1 MMEKRNGSH
10 SVTSRKKSDLF
21 ILFSVV
27 AGDAA
32 CIFAGL
38 WLAYIIR
45 FHCGIP
51 LFFGTEPPSAQHYLE
66 FFPMVAVVMLLVY
79 RAFGL
84 YRRHWSLL
92 STSELL
98 QITKATILGKVTI
111 IVFMFMFKNAFFYSR
126 QVGSEFKYSTGVAV
140 LSIPLVTLFV
150 VVFRRLFVK
159 FEAWYFQRMGLAKRL
174 ICIGTTEQ
182 ALKVVKSIAER
193 PELCYKI
200 IGLLSERPDEERAA
214 IDGIPVLG
222 TIEQA
227 PTILVEGATDEVI
240 LCLPHLDHE
249 TKARII
255 IQCEREYIHFRL
267 VPDIYEIL
275 ASNVELV
282 TIAGVPLIGLQS
294 LPLDS
299 AWNRLLKRSIDL
311 VGSIFGLLVTGLPM
325 LIIAVLI
332 KRTSPGPVFFKQ
344 VRCGEDGRAF
354 VMVKFRTM
362 VADAELETG
371 PVWAQ
376 QDDPR
381 KTRLGKWLR
390 RYNLDELPQLFNV
403 FKGDMSLVGPRPER
417 PYFIE
422 QFRGLIPR
430 YFSRHHVKS
439 GITGWAQVNGL
450 RQNTSI
456 EERIKHD
463 IYYIENWSVL
473 FDLRILLRTLFT
485 KKHGY

>member
-1 MMEKRNGSH
+1 M
-10 SVTSRKKSDLF
+10 TSRKKSNLV
-21 ILFSVV
+21 ILFSLVI
-27 AGDAA
+27 GDAA

-38 WLAYIIR
+38 WLAYVVR
-45 FHCGIP
+45 FYCGIP
-51 LFFGTEPPSAQHYLE
+51 LLFGTKPPAAQHYVE
-66 FFPMVAVVMLLVY
+66 FFPVVVIVILLVY

-126 QVGSEFKYSTGVAV
+126 QVGVEFKYSTGVAL
-140 LSIPLVTLFV
+140 LSIPFVTVLVAL
-150 VVFRRLFVK
+150 FRRAFIR
-159 FEAWYFQRMGLAKRL
+159 FEAWYFRRVGLAKRL
-174 ICIGTTEQ
+174 ICIGTTDQ
-182 ALKVVKSIAER
+182 ALRIAKKIAAR
-193 PELCYKI
+193 PELCYDV
-200 IGLLSERPDEERAA
+200 IGLLSERDDEDRRE

-222 TIEQA
+222 TIENA
-227 PTILVEGATDEVI
+227 SKILVQGATDEVI
-240 LCLPHLDHE
+240 LCLPSLDHE

-255 IQCEREYIHFRL
+255 IQCDKEYIDFRL

-282 TIAGVPLIGLQS
+282 TIAGVPLVGICS

-311 VGSIFGLLVTGLPM
+311 VGSTVGLIVLAIPM
-325 LIIAVLI
+325 LIIAFLV
-332 KRTSPGPVFFKQ
+332 KRSSPGRALYKQ
-344 VRCGEDGRAF
+344 VRCGEDGRQF
-354 VMVKFRTM
+354 VMYKFRTM
-362 VADAELETG
+362 VPDAERHTG
-371 PVWAQ
+371 PVWAE

-381 KTRLGKWLR
+381 KTPIGKWLR
-390 RYNLDELPQLFNV
+390 KYNLDELPQIINV
-403 FKGDMSLVGPRPER
+403 FRGDMSLVGPRPER

-422 QFRGLIPR
+422 QFRELIPR

-463 IYYIENWSVL
+463 VYYIENWSLL

-485 KKHGY
+485 RKQGY

>member
-1 MMEKRNGSH
+1 M
-10 SVTSRKKSDLF
+10 TSRKKSNLV
-21 ILFSVV
+21 ILFSLVI
-27 AGDAA
+27 GDAV

-38 WLAYIIR
+38 WLAYVVR
-45 FHCGIP
+45 FYCGLP
-51 LFFGTEPPSAQHYLE
+51 LLFGKEPPPAEHYVE
-66 FFPMVAVVMLLVY
+66 FFPVVVIVMLLVY

-126 QVGSEFKYSTGVAV
+126 QVGAEFKYSTGVAL
-140 LSIPLVTLFV
+140 LSIPLVTVLV
-150 VVFRRLFVK
+150 ALFRRVFIR
-159 FEAWYFQRMGLAKRL
+159 FEAWYFRRVGLAKRL
-174 ICIGTTEQ
+174 VCIGTTDQ
-182 ALKVVKSIAER
+182 ALRIAKNIAAR
-193 PELCYKI
+193 PELCYEV
-200 IGLLSERPDEERAA
+200 IGLVSERDYEDRGQ

-222 TIEQA
+222 ALKDASE
-227 PTILVEGATDEVI
+227 ILVQGATDEVI
-240 LCLPHLDHE
+240 LCLPNLDHE

-255 IQCEREYIHFRL
+255 IQCEKEYIDFRL

-282 TIAGVPLIGLQS
+282 TIAGVPLVGIRS

-311 VGSIFGLLVTGLPM
+311 VGSTVGLIVLAIPM
-325 LIIAVLI
+325 LIIALLI
-332 KRTSPGPVFFKQ
+332 KRSSPGPALYEQ
-344 VRCGEDGRAF
+344 VRCGEDGRQF
-354 VMVKFRTM
+354 VMHKFRTM
-362 VADAELETG
+362 VPDAERQTG
-371 PVWAQ
+371 PVWAE

-381 KTRLGKWLR
+381 KTPIGKWLR
-390 RYNLDELPQLFNV
+390 KYNLDELPQLLNV

-422 QFRGLIPR
+422 QFKELIPR

-473 FDLRILLRTLFT
+473 LDLRILFRTLFT

>member
-1 MMEKRNGSH
+1 M
-10 SVTSRKKSDLF
+10 TSRKKSDLF
-21 ILFSVV
+21 ILISVV

-38 WLAYIIR
+38 WLAYVVR

-51 LFFGTEPPSAQHYLE
+51 LFYGSEPPAAQHYLE
-66 FFPMVAVVMLLVY
+66 FFPYVVAVMLLVY
-79 RAFGL
+79 QAFGL

-92 STSELL
+92 TRSEVL
-98 QITKATILGKVTI
+98 QITKATILGKVAI
-111 IVFMFMFKNAFFYSR
+111 IVFMFMFKNVFFYSR
-126 QVGSEFKYSTGVAV
+126 QVGAEFRYSTGVAA
-140 LSIPLVTLFV
+140 LSIPFVIVLVM
-150 VVFRRLFVK
+150 VFRRLFVK

-174 ICIGTTEQ
+174 ICIGTSDQ
-182 ALKVVKSIAER
+182 ALKIVKSIAAR
-193 PELCYKI
+193 PELCYRI
-200 IGLLSERPDEERAA
+200 VGLISERPDEERAA

-222 TIEQA
+222 TLDQV
-227 PTILVEGATDEVI
+227 PSLLVEGATDEVI
-240 LCLPHLDHE
+240 LCLPNLDHD

-255 IQCEREYIHFRL
+255 VQCEKEYIDFRL

-275 ASNVELV
+275 ASNVEVV

-299 AWNRLLKRSIDL
+299 AWNRLLKRAIDL
-311 VGSIFGLLVTGLPM
+311 VGSTVGILVMGLPM
-325 LIIAVLI
+325 LLIAILI
-332 KRTSPGPVFFKQ
+332 KRTSPGPVFYRQ
-344 VRCGEDGRAF
+344 VRCGEDGRQF
-354 VMVKFRTM
+354 LMLKFRTM
-362 VADAELETG
+362 VTDAERQTG
-371 PVWAQ
+371 PVWAE

-381 KTRLGKWLR
+381 KTPFGKRLR

-403 FKGDMSLVGPRPER
+403 FMGHMSLVGPRPER

-422 QFRGLIPR
+422 QFKELIPR

-456 EERIKHD
+456 EERIEHD
-463 IYYIENWSVL
+463 IHYIENWSLL
-473 FDLRILLRTLFT
+473 FDLKILLRTLFT

>member
-1 MMEKRNGSH
+1 
-10 SVTSRKKSDLF
+10 VTSRKKSDLL

-27 AGDAA
+27 VGDAV

-38 WLAYIIR
+38 WLAYFVR

-51 LFFGTEPPSAQHYLE
+51 LIFGTEPPSPQHYLE
-66 FFPMVAVVMLLVY
+66 FFPFVVVVMLLVY

-92 STSELL
+92 STSEVL
-98 QITKATILGKVTI
+98 QITKATITGKVAI
-111 IVFMFMFKNAFFYSR
+111 IVFMFAFKNAFLFSR
-126 QVGSEFKYSTGVAV
+126 QVGAELKYSTGVAV
-140 LSIPLVTLFV
+140 LSIPLITLLV
-150 VVFRRLFVK
+150 LAFRRFFVR
-159 FEAWYFQRMGLAKRL
+159 FEAWYLRRMGLAKRL
-174 ICIGTTEQ
+174 ICVGTTDQ
-182 ALKVVKSIAER
+182 ALALAKSIASR
-193 PELCYKI
+193 PELCYDI
-200 IGLLSERPDEERAA
+200 VGLISERPDEDRPV
-214 IDGIPVLG
+214 IDGFPVLG
-222 TIEQA
+222 TIGQV
-227 PTILVEGATDEVI
+227 PQLLVEGATDEVI

-255 IQCEREYIHFRL
+255 IQCEKEYIDFRL

-275 ASNVELV
+275 ASNVEVV
-282 TIAGVPLIGLQS
+282 TIAGVPLIGLKS

-299 AWNRLLKRSIDL
+299 AWNRLLKRAIDL
-311 VGSIFGLLVTGLPM
+311 VGAVVGLIVLALPM
-325 LIIAVLI
+325 AVIAVLI
-332 KRTSPGPVFFKQ
+332 KCSSRGPVFYRQ
-344 VRCGEDGRAF
+344 VRCGEDGRRF
-354 VMVKFRTM
+354 TMVKFRTM
-362 VADAELETG
+362 VVDAERETG
-371 PVWAQ
+371 PVWAE

-381 KTRLGKWLR
+381 KTRLGKALR
-390 RYNLDELPQLFNV
+390 TYNLDELPQLFNV
-403 FKGDMSLVGPRPER
+403 LKGDMSLVGPRPER

-422 QFRGLIPR
+422 QFKELIPR

-450 RQNTSI
+450 RQSTSV

-473 FDLRILLRTLFT
+473 LDLRILLRTLFT

>member
-1 MMEKRNGSH
+1 MRT
-10 SVTSRKKSDLF
+10 VTSRKKSDLF

-27 AGDAA
+27 VGDAA

-38 WLAYIIR
+38 WLAYVIR

-51 LFFGTEPPSAQHYLE
+51 LLYGDEPPPVQHYIE
-66 FFPMVAVVMLLVY
+66 FFPVVMVVMLLVY

-92 STSELL
+92 STSEVL

-111 IVFMFMFKNAFFYSR
+111 IVFMFMFKNAFFYTR
-126 QVGSEFKYSTGVAV
+126 QVGPEFKYSTGVAL
-140 LSIPLVTLFV
+140 LSIPLVTLLV

-159 FEAWYFQRMGLAKRL
+159 FEIWYFRRMGLAKRL
-174 ICIGTTEQ
+174 ICIGTTDQ
-182 ALKVVKSIAER
+182 ALNVVKSIAQK
-193 PELCYKI
+193 PELCYEI
-200 IGLLSERPDEERAA
+200 VGLMSERPDDKRAS
-214 IDGIPVLG
+214 IEGIPVLG
-222 TIEQA
+222 TLDRASEL
-227 PTILVEGATDEVI
+227 LVQGAADEAI
-240 LCLPHLDHE
+240 LCLPNLDHE

-255 IQCEREYIHFRL
+255 IQCEKEYIDFRL

-282 TIAGVPLIGLQS
+282 TIAGVPLVGLKS

-299 AWNRLLKRSIDL
+299 AWNRLLKRAIDL
-311 VGSIFGLLVTGLPM
+311 VGATLGILVMGLPM
-325 LIIAVLI
+325 LVIALLI
-332 KRTSPGPVFFKQ
+332 KRTSPGPVFYPQ
-344 VRCGEDGRAF
+344 ERCGEDGRTF
-354 VMVKFRTM
+354 TMYKFRTM
-362 VADAELETG
+362 VADAERDTG
-371 PVWAQ
+371 PVWAE

-381 KTRLGKWLR
+381 KTPLGKRLR
-390 RYNLDELPQLFNV
+390 RWNLDELPQLFNV

-422 QFRGLIPR
+422 QFKELIPR

-450 RQNTSI
+450 RQNTPI

-463 IYYIENWSVL
+463 IYYIENWSLL
-473 FDLRILLRTLFT
+473 FDLKILLRTVFT

>member
-1 MMEKRNGSH
+1 
-10 SVTSRKKSDLF
+10 VTSRKKSDLLVL
-21 ILFSVV
+21 ISVV

-38 WLAYIIR
+38 WLAYVVR

-51 LFFGTEPPSAQHYLE
+51 LLYGTTPPAPQHYLE
-66 FFPMVAVVMLLVY
+66 FFPFVIVVMLLVY

-84 YRRHWSLL
+84 YHRHWSLL
-92 STSELL
+92 SRSETL
-98 QITKATILGKVTI
+98 QIAKATIAGKVVI
-111 IVFMFMFKNAFFYSR
+111 IVFMFAFKNAFLFSR
-126 QVGSEFKYSTGVAV
+126 QVGAEFKYSTGVAV
-140 LSIPLVTLFV
+140 LSIPIVTILV

-159 FEAWYFQRMGLAKRL
+159 FEAWYFRRMGLAKRL
-174 ICIGTTEQ
+174 ICIGTTDQ
-182 ALKVVKSIAER
+182 ALNVVKSIAAR
-193 PELCYKI
+193 PELCYRI
-200 IGLLSERPDEERAA
+200 VGLISERPDEERAA

-222 TIEQA
+222 TLDQA
-227 PTILVEGATDEVI
+227 PSLLVEGATDEVI
-240 LCLPHLDHE
+240 LCLPHLDHD

-255 IQCEREYIHFRL
+255 VQCEKEYIDFRL

-275 ASNVELV
+275 ASNVEVV
-282 TIAGVPLIGLQS
+282 TIAGVPLVGLQS

-299 AWNRLLKRSIDL
+299 AWNRLLKRAIDL
-311 VGSIFGLLVTGLPM
+311 VGSTVGILVMGVPM
-325 LIIAVLI
+325 LVIALLI
-332 KRTSPGPVFFKQ
+332 KRTSPGPVFYRQ
-344 VRCGEDGRAF
+344 VRCGEDGRQF
-354 VMVKFRTM
+354 VMLKFRTM
-362 VADAELETG
+362 VTDAERDTG
-371 PVWAQ
+371 PVWAE

-381 KTRLGKWLR
+381 KTALGKWLR

-403 FKGDMSLVGPRPER
+403 FMGHMSLVGPRPER

-422 QFRGLIPR
+422 QFKEFIPR

-463 IYYIENWSVL
+463 IYYIENWSLL
-473 FDLRILLRTLFT
+473 FDLKILVRTLFT
-485 KKHGY
+485 RKHGY